1 MSVMPRTQSDRED
14 IRVCSYTVG
23 ELDRGF
29 SVLDTYDDPNDY
41 LKSVRDNPRLIV
53 DNPHA
58 QKDDLALILALDGQK
73 VVGRLGLFAGRLR
86 YEGESV
92 RVYWLSEFVLQ
103 NAYKTTGIG
112 GMILL
117 KVLALRIPLLA
128 CGAPSEELEKVYEKV
143 GFKRLGPLKRFVY
156 FYRATVVAR
165 HYLNSGFL
173 TRTISSMANPALA
186 LYYSFRRPRI
196 KQTFTYKNVKQFDN
210 AISSLFESERRN
222 YCVKDALMLNWVLN
236 HNHADAFE
244 IYDGPSLRGYCVIK
258 RMKFAGG
265 GSHDLPE
272 MNMGT
277 LLDYYIKDA
286 SREALCE
293 LLMFCIDRFFDQG
306 LDLFEFQ
313 VCDEMLCKACA
324 ESGLIHVGG
333 NRIFVK
339 PGLGMGP
346 QGEQEWFLTLGT
358 ADAILAGG

>member
-1 MSVMPRTQSDRED
+1 MPRAQSDRED
-14 IRVCSYTVG
+14 ICVRSYTVG
-23 ELDRGF
+23 ELDKGL
-29 SVLDTYDDPNDY
+29 SVLEAYDDPNDY
-41 LKSVRDNPRLIV
+41 FKSFRNNPRLIV

-58 QKDDLALILALDGQK
+58 KKDDLALILALDGQK
-73 VVGRLGLFAGRLR
+73 VVGRLGLFAGRLL
-86 YEGESV
+86 YERENL

-103 NAYKTTGIG
+103 NAYKTTGVG

-117 KVLALRIPLLA
+117 RVLAQRIPLLA

-165 HYLNSGFL
+165 HYLKTAFL

-186 LYYSFRRPRI
+186 LYYSFRRRGI
-196 KQTFTYKNVKQFDN
+196 KQALIYKHVKQFDD
-210 AISSLFESERRN
+210 AISSLFASERRN

-244 IYDGPSLRGYCVIK
+244 IYDGPNLRGYCVIK
-258 RMKFAGG
+258 CMKFAGG

-277 LLDYYIKDA
+277 LLDYYIEDA
-286 SREALCE
+286 SPETLCD
-293 LLMFCIDRFFDQG
+293 LLLFCIDHYVDQG

-313 VCDEMLCKACA
+313 ICDEMLCKVCG
-324 ESGLIHVGG
+324 EFGLIHVGG
-333 NRIFVK
+333 NRIFIK
-339 PGLGMGP
+339 PGLGMESH
-346 QGEQEWFLTLGT
+346 GERKWFLTLGT
-358 ADAILAGG
+358 ADAILTGV